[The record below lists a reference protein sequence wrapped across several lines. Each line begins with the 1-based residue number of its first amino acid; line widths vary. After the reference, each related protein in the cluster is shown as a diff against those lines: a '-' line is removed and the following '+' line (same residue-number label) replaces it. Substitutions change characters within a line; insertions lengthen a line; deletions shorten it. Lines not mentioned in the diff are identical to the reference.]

1 MISRI
6 EHIGQPSQSS
16 WLKRFRRW
24 LHDLL
29 GSSYAQLLERDLM
42 QARLE
47 RDRAQSELKA
57 TQERLIE
64 VLAAS
69 KGIPWRPVIPAETN
83 ATKPASV
90 PATRWQ
96 QIQAEAIAEN
106 ARREAEDAE
115 NADKVRAQART
126 EEN

>member
-16 WLKRFRRW
+16 WPKRLRRW
-24 LHDLL
+24 LNDLF
-29 GSSYAQLLERDLM
+29 GSRYAQLLERDLL

-47 RDRAQSELKA
+47 RDRALLDLKA

-64 VLAAS
+64 VMAAT
-69 KGIPWRPVIPAETN
+69 KGIPWRPVIPAEIKKNPTVIPP
-83 ATKPASV
+83 TQ
-90 PATRWQ
+90 WQ

-106 ARREAEDAE
+106 ARLEAEDAE
-115 NADKVRAQART
+115 KRKTAEQAK
-126 EEN
+126 EN